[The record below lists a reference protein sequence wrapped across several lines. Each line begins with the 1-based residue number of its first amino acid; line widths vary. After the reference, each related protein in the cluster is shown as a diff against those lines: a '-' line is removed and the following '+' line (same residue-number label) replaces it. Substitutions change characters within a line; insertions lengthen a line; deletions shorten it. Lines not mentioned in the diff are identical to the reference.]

1 VLAYILRRLIH
12 LIPVL
17 IGVSIIVFVLMRV
30 VPGDPVSVFTRDQ
43 PLPPEVIEEIR
54 VSLGLDQPL
63 PVQYARYVAQLIRGD
78 LGTSI
83 SFNQPVS
90 SLVFDRL
97 PATIELAIA
106 SMVFSL
112 LFAIPTG
119 ILAAVFRGSLLD
131 RLAIVISV
139 LGVSVPTFW
148 LAILLIIGVSV
159 HLGWFPEF
167 GRIDIGTA
175 VPHVTG
181 LYTVDSLLARDFAAF
196 KSALSHLVLPA
207 VSMAVSLQAF
217 TLRLLRSSTIEALL
231 SDYVVNARAR
241 GLPEHLVVLRHAVR
255 NALLPTITVIG
266 LQIGGLVSGVVI
278 VETIFSWPGLGS
290 LIVHGISSR
299 DFVLVQGVV
308 VIFAVVYVVLNL
320 ITDLVY
326 AWVDPRIRLQ

>member
-1 VLAYILRRLIH
+1 
-12 LIPVL
+12 
-17 IGVSIIVFVLMRV
+17 LMRV
-30 VPGDPVSVFTRDQ
+30 VPGDPFSVFTRDQ
-43 PLPPEVIEEIR
+43 PLPPEGIEEIR

-78 LGTSI
+78 RGTSS

-90 SLVFDRL
+90 SLVCDRL

-175 VPHVTG
+175 VPHVT
-181 LYTVDSLLARDFAAF
+181 
-196 KSALSHLVLPA
+196 
-207 VSMAVSLQAF
+207 
-217 TLRLLRSSTIEALL
+217 
-231 SDYVVNARAR
+231 
-241 GLPEHLVVLRHAVR
+241 
-255 NALLPTITVIG
+255 
-266 LQIGGLVSGVVI
+266 
-278 VETIFSWPGLGS
+278 
-290 LIVHGISSR
+290 
-299 DFVLVQGVV
+299 
-308 VIFAVVYVVLNL
+308 
-320 ITDLVY
+320 
-326 AWVDPRIRLQ
+326 